1 MLMTTMTILMM
12 LLLLL
17 LLLLLLHQIK
27 GKKTDSCRL
36 PNDIAQVHQHMHPI
50 YIRMHAYVDPLFYIP
65 LYVSHL
71 IDLPSSITDKL
82 YHASP
87 LNQLTTNTATVK
99 SLYYSGGFIS
109 NSSYMRL
116 QCFLESQ
123 VLSHN
128 STLFV
133 MFTFHHFI
141 PGFSTCS
148 AK

>member
-12 LLLLL
+12 LLL

-65 LYVSHL
+65 LYASHL

-109 NSSYMRL
+109 NSSY
-116 QCFLESQ
+116 CFLESQ
-123 VLSHN
+123 ILSHN

-133 MFTFHHFI
+133 MFTFHLFI
-141 PGFSTCS
+141 PGFSTCF